1 MFSIDSILKE
11 MQEQLNVLQNTIAH
25 CEKDKEAFK
34 ILTKEIRIVN
44 DIISNLFKYKELK
57 M

>member
-44 DIISNLFKYKELK
+44 DILSNLFKYKELK

>member
-1 MFSIDSILKE
+1 MFSIDSVLKE
-11 MQEQLNVLQNTIAH
+11 MQEQLNVLQHSISH
-25 CEKDKEAFK
+25 CENDKEAFK

-44 DIISNLFKYKELK
+44 DILSNLFKYKELK

>member
-1 MFSIDSILKE
+1 MFSIDSVLKE

-25 CEKDKEAFK
+25 CEKDKDAFK
-34 ILTKEIRIVN
+34 TLTKEIRIVN
-44 DIISNLFKYKELK
+44 DILSNLFKYKELK